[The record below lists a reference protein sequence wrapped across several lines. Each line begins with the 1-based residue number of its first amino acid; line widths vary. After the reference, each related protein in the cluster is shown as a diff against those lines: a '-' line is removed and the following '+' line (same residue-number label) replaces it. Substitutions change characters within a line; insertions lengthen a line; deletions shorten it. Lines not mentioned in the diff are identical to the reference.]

1 MLFRDADL
9 SKAVFRE
16 ANLDDTDFLGADLR
30 EANFTTARNLLLSQ
44 LAGADL
50 SGSRLPADLEK
61 FASLPQVDAA
71 TRHARTLFFTQLL
84 VCVYCWLTISV
95 TTDPGLLTNT
105 IETPLPV
112 INPLGAGLGPIRT

>member
-1 MLFRDADL
+1 M
-9 SKAVFRE
+9 
-16 ANLDDTDFLGADLR
+16 R